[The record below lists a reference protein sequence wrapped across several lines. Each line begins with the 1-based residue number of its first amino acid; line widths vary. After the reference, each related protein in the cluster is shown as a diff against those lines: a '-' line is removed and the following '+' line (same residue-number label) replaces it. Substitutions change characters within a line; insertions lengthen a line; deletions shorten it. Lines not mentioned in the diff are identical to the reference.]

1 MDVFFGTLICSG
13 FVTCISMVLFMF
25 YSIKLFKLNDKIL
38 HDFNERICELE
49 KGKLYEYPKPGKYGH
64 RFDEDV

>member
-1 MDVFFGTLICSG
+1 
-13 FVTCISMVLFMF
+13 MF

-38 HDFNERICELE
+38 HDLNKRICELE
-49 KGKLYEYPKPGKYGH
+49 KDKLYEYTKPGKYGH

>member
-1 MDVFFGTLICSG
+1 MELFFAIRILSG

-25 YSIKLFKLNDKIL
+25 YSIKLFKINDKIL
-38 HDFNERICELE
+38 HDLKKRICELE
-49 KGKLYEYPKPGKYGH
+49 RCKLNEDSKPGKYGH

>member
-1 MDVFFGTLICSG
+1 MDLFFGMLICSV
-13 FVTCISMVLFMF
+13 FVTCISIVLFMF

-38 HDFNERICELE
+38 HDLNKRICELE
-49 KGKLYEYPKPGKYGH
+49 KDKLYEYTKPGKYGH